1 MRDFRSQKP
10 NRKPLMH
17 QDMFSPVII
26 KKKFKIDKRHS
37 KTMSSLMSAMINGRS
52 SNLARLSEEI
62 EEGIK
67 ISSVYRKLQRFVEG
81 VKLEDETCAEVNM
94 SILGIEENEQVIL
107 VMDRTYWMR
116 GKTHLN
122 FLYLSVYYRGYGIPL
137 FFKILPDMKGH
148 SSVADRKELVEKFIA
163 KFGRHRIAYIV
174 ADREFDGKEWLTYLV
189 ESQIDYVQRL
199 KEKIIHMTN
208 SRGEFRQ
215 ASSLC
220 AHVPASCQE
229 ALGVRKIYTTN
240 SFSTNITIVKSPKN
254 NTVLLAHSPAIK
266 EPAPAYGTRWSIESG
281 FKAMKTGGFNIE
293 GTGLTKPKRICTLY
307 KLVAMLTALAL
318 KLGIMIDQVLPIKIK
333 THGRKAV
340 SFFRLALS
348 LLKQPNLPSRPDF
361 SKLPPILRSFLK
373 SLPFSKLFVFCHV
386 R

>member
-1 MRDFRSQKP
+1 
-10 NRKPLMH
+10 MH
-17 QDMFSPVII
+17 QDMFNAAII

-37 KTMSSLMSAMINGRS
+37 KTMNSLMSAMIKGRS
-52 SNLARLSEEI
+52 SNLARLSEGI

-67 ISSVYRKLQRFVEG
+67 ILSVYRKLQRFMDA
-81 VKLEDETCAEVNM
+81 VKLEGEACAEVTM
-94 SILGIEENEQVIL
+94 SVLGIQENEQVIL

-137 FFKILPDMKGH
+137 FFKMLPDMKGH

-163 KFGRHRIAYIV
+163 KFGKHRIAYIV

-189 ESQIDYVQRL
+189 TNQIDYVQRL
-199 KEKIIHMTN
+199 KENIIHMTS

-215 ASSLC
+215 ASLLC

-229 ALGVRKIYTTN
+229 ALGVRKIYKTN
-240 SFSTNITIVKSPKN
+240 SFSTNVTIVKSPKN
-254 NTVLLAHSPAIK
+254 ITLLLAHSPGIK
-266 EPAPAYGTRWSIESG
+266 DPALAYGTRWAIESG

-293 GTGLTKPKRICTLY
+293 GTGLTKPKRICNLY
-307 KLVAMLTALAL
+307 KLVAMLTAIVL
-318 KLGIMIDQVLPIKIK
+318 KLGVMIDELLPIKIK

-340 SFFRLALS
+340 SYLRLAFSILKRPKSS
-348 LLKQPNLPSRPDF
+348 LRPDY
-361 SKLPPILRSFLK
+361 SKLQPIFIRLLR
-373 SLPFSKLFVFCHV
+373 SLPFSKYFTFCHV
-386 R
+386 L